1 MTTTDPCRTELRQ
14 HDRLLVGEVLA
25 GRPAAFERLMRAN
38 NRRLFRTAR
47 SILRDDAEAE
57 DAVQDGYI
65 RAYHALDRFRGDAS
79 LASWLT
85 RIVVNEALTR
95 LRRRASREAARSA
108 EDGTGEPAAPAFDM
122 PEAIAMRR
130 QLGRLIERSIDD
142 LPDGCRSVFML
153 RAVEGL
159 DVAET
164 ALCLDMSEGAV
175 KTALSRA
182 RHQLREAIGREIGAG
197 IDDFFAFDGVRCDRL
212 VAAVHRRLGL
222 VLPPPG

>member
-1 MTTTDPCRTELRQ
+1 MNTTMPATTPRQ
-14 HDRLLVGEVLA
+14 ADRALVARVIAGEPDAL
-25 GRPAAFERLMRAN
+25 EHLMRSH

-65 RAYHALDRFRGDAS
+65 QAYRALSGFRGESS
-79 LASWLT
+79 LSTWLT
-85 RIVVNEALTR
+85 RIVANQALAR
-95 LRRRASREAARSA
+95 LRRHAVATSHMSS
-108 EDGTGEPAAPAFDM
+108 DGVGEETAAPATET
-122 PEAIAMRR
+122 PEAIAMRA
-130 QLGRLIERSIDD
+130 QLRRLIESSVDH
-142 LPDGCRSVFML
+142 LPDGCRAVFML

-164 ALCLDMSEGAV
+164 AHSLDMTEAAV

-182 RHQLREAIGREIGAG
+182 RAHLREAIGREIGASVAQ
-197 IDDFFAFDGVRCDRL
+197 FFAFDGARCDRL

-222 VLPPPG
+222 ALSPPG